1 MQDTLVI
8 DAMRWHQICHE
19 LKLGNIGSGTDN
31 RKTAFEDYFNCAVTW
46 KSRLDQWSGEDVS
59 ERPNPVM
66 LLRFLN
72 PHDAVIFA
80 LKWS

>member
-1 MQDTLVI
+1 VQDTLVI
-8 DAMRWHQICHE
+8 DAMRWHQICYE
-19 LKLGNIGSGTDN
+19 LKLDEYDGADN
-31 RKTAFEDYFNCAVTW
+31 RKTAFEDYFNCTVTW

-72 PHDAVIFA
+72 PSDAVIFA
-80 LKWS
+80 LRWS